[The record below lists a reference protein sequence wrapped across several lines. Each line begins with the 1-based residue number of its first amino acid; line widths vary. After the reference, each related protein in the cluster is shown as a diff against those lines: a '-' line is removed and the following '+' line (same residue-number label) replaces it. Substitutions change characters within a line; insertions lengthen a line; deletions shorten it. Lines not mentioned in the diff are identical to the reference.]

1 MERAESFADDVAP
14 EVAGVTVYDPLGV
27 CTDYPSDDLWDALR
41 EVEDPEL
48 AISLVDMGLI
58 VAITYDEAAGAARVW
73 LTYTA
78 MGCPATEFIEGDIQD
93 RLLREPGIR
102 DVKITV
108 VWEPAWTKRR
118 LSPQGR
124 DALLASGVAV

>member
-1 MERAESFADDVAP
+1 MNHAELFDEDVAP

-27 CTDYPSDDLWDALR
+27 CTDYPEGDLWDALR

-48 AISLVDMGLI
+48 GISLVDMGMI
-58 VAITYDEAAGAARVW
+58 VAIRRDDATGLAHVW

-78 MGCPATEFIEGDIQD
+78 MGCPATEFIEGDIQE
-93 RLLREPGIR
+93 RLLREPGISE
-102 DVKITV
+102 VKITV

>member
-1 MERAESFADDVAP
+1 MDHAAPFTDDTAP

-27 CTDYPSDDLWDALR
+27 CTDYPSDRLWDALR

-48 AISLVDMGLI
+48 GISLVDMGLI
-58 VAITYDEAAGAARVW
+58 VAIQRDEATGAAHVW

-78 MGCPATEFIEGDIQD
+78 MGCPATEFIEGDIRE
-93 RLLREPGIR
+93 RLLREPDIR
-102 DVKITV
+102 EARITV

>member
-1 MERAESFADDVAP
+1 MEHAAPFADDMAP
-14 EVAGVTVYDPLGV
+14 EIAGVTVYDPLGV
-27 CTDYPSDDLWDALR
+27 CTDYPGGGLWDALR

-48 AISLVDMGLI
+48 GISLVDMGLI
-58 VAITYDEAAGAARVW
+58 VAIQHDEAAGAAHVW

-78 MGCPATEFIEGDIQD
+78 MGCPATEFIEGDIRE

-102 DVKITV
+102 EVRITV